1 MQTPGCLSKLLAK
14 KCCLLANLLELSGQF
29 SKHPSTFITACITR
43 TYFRLHNI
51 RSDLYLH
58 SKHFC
63 DSICL
68 EDLIS
73 KGRLM
78 SDLGLCA
85 ALATATLD
93 TKVIRKMWY
102 KLFFFSL
109 PPLSQFIFKFLW
121 FHSETWSTH
130 YIRWVHELCKLEF
143 LLKRAWLDWLC
154 TSWIFWQA
162 GAKKRSVVSSKKS
175 CVLPKYCL

>member
-1 MQTPGCLSKLLAK
+1 MLSARK
-14 KCCLLANLLELSGQF
+14 SSWVISQF

-68 EDLIS
+68 EDIIS

-85 ALATATLD
+85 ALAPATLD

-102 KLFFFSL
+102 KLFVFPF
-109 PPLSQFIFKFLW
+109 PLSLNSYLNFCGFTPKPDRHNTLHPVGAWIVQTWIPVKARLAWLALHKLDFLAGR
-121 FHSETWSTH
+121 SKKKE
-130 YIRWVHELCKLEF
+130 RG
-143 LLKRAWLDWLC
+143 LLK
-154 TSWIFWQA
+154 
-162 GAKKRSVVSSKKS
+162 KKS
-175 CVLPKYCL
+175 CVLPTKYCL